1 MAPHTIVLDQI
12 PMAAYIVNL
21 LQHDWQHDSNVG
33 AKSGLKE
40 RANLSLSLLKNAGT
54 DIFSGG
60 GNNMAGGRGKPVDCP
75 VTDWLPADLET
86 RSSFL
91 ATIAILII
99 AYREGAETH
108 QQNTEV
114 ADRLVE
120 LAEFIVF
127 DCRDVDPSKEQAQYR
142 VFYSNTE
149 DAMPREPSAFNDGI
163 SKLSTFLADERN
175 KELLPSLDPESLN
188 DLMTIVKYGFIPFY
202 ISEKEYQYI
211 EEKRNDEQDIYQG
224 ADEDADEDTGEDADE
239 DAGEDAGEDADEDTK
254 DTDEKTI
261 SLKDFLEK
269 AGARMLLTSEA
280 INFISCC
287 NYSRMLFF
295 NSTHSILTPEKFFS
309 TQSIVLEFVGYGSQP
324 LSQEQA
330 FDMFGRFSERIQD
343 KNLYD
348 VVMEYTLSSDY
359 AFMLAQE
366 LLTFESTK
374 LMCIKG
380 KEEELKAP
388 SSLFYISGS
397 SARRRNLSQDGNT
410 EVQESAQSMFGD
422 DIVPDAPPRE
432 NQPTN
437 AVLVSELSPKQ
448 YAAYQGRQ
456 QSNRGLSE
464 FAREAMGAAMP
475 GLRVGGGIPPEMTE
489 YDWIHTPEHVKNGYF
504 GNLGQNPTQ
513 DDIAMATDE
522 QRKEYEEA
530 RAQLVALE
538 KKWEELRLAAPAAPA
553 ASARPAE
560 AEAAEAAT
568 KDDSQESTTMNDD
581 DDDDDDDDDASFLG
595 DGSFVP
601 HRQVAK
607 NNSIVI
613 DIRDILNPPA
623 DKPLRRI
630 HYEEINRII
639 VNKFKEFGDEKAD
652 RCIAAD
658 DYYQLFSHQLDLT
671 RPEDDLLTPGNEGK
685 STNPLIIGNYVVD
698 KYYVFLAPCE
708 LLDREKIYRAEGELP
723 TELKAIIYFQLS
735 EHEVDFILLFENL
748 DSDLEINP
756 DSDNYHTK
764 YQFIFTYKQ
773 FKGRIVEEGD
783 QDALN
788 VDGGA
793 LGDDDVHES
802 KRLRRTSS
810 LPTPPKSPTFE
821 RTSSLPT
828 PPKSPTFEPRPVYLK
843 RKRPDERPQDDGYEG
858 DWTPESPSFSGESQ
872 TPGQSQ
878 RALGRGLGRDYPLQ
892 NAQQTIPDKEQCLE
906 YTITNMLSSHTYV
919 FNQMLQSEI
928 YYNFYDYGPDI
939 LSIRKY
945 FNYSSAGYLPEPV
958 DSPPDQDDGSFD
970 GGSGPGNR
978 LFKPYTEI
986 ASVFNVINTDSPI
999 SDSCSDKMKNFVR
1012 LFLGFYKE
1020 STGVECVYPDKEIKD
1035 IWKAHYQRI
1044 TGVQVGNSFQSGL
1057 PVCKGLLDSFFTNFE
1072 SNIDDVDA
1080 GIKNNSIGDKAETLK
1095 PKFIATPATNIDSRY
1110 FSKFLEEQ
1118 LTEIFKAIVYAAPV
1132 DIVSKLKQIKTI
1144 TSKIANGFSESF
1156 TIEVDGAQKEFKMDK
1171 DTYDRS
1177 LFTLPDRAAE
1187 FKALK
1192 DTTDLVKL
1200 GLFNIYSGLAFS
1212 YIEVLSLIINNSLSG
1227 GAVSDSFKYFCEK
1240 AGVTAGNE
1248 LKFIEDVVSVLM
1260 QCMKQFNIQ
1269 SQFLLRSKNG
1279 KARSL
1284 STNEI
1289 KNMTFVSASSIV
1301 AVQNALDLVRDTDTG
1316 GLLFNTLNP
1325 KDDKK
1330 KLLYNEVQLMKRL
1343 LEQSPKNPWLGG
1355 KNSSKIDE
1363 EGFKFLV
1370 NYLTNENTKDIFR
1383 PRKPPTPAGKKAL
1396 GYVVDVES
1404 DWALG
1409 QGQLKGYIP
1418 VKAAAFPAAIRKYFQ
1433 KYKDSVTAGSTDED
1447 AGNIAYGLAVIWKTM
1462 SKFALDNTGCRE
1474 NNATQLSGA
1483 LYGVLGNGDEP
1494 NLAAPETVAEAN
1506 LAYWNTALGPGT
1518 GGKIQQWKNKRVEGM
1533 NYEKISSVLTA
1544 CNMAQYADAC
1554 PVVQCNNLNAD
1565 NIKKYGLQYGEQDFL
1580 ITNKPGASENDTDVM
1595 SIRIN
1600 LKPWVGVGTPCDRD
1614 GQTPRILTVRVF
1626 ARIANRV
1633 IINIGNLPENGHAY
1647 NPPQTANVS
1656 MGPWPVDN
1664 NPDTNGTLH
1673 PGMPG
1678 IYVDLKSGKSP
1689 FQAEVALMNATREV
1703 LKHTSGMNSWNNY
1716 VSNKLTDFGVC
1727 RDITSAGFAKAI
1739 GDNGQELSSWFK
1751 DGGYVT
1757 GPFYNPATA
1766 NPANPAGVNNA
1777 IVRTVA
1783 RPCPTKANDV
1793 GQWDDATG
1801 GWGNDK
1807 KTAFLANNLVNCL
1820 SAAAIAPLPTL
1831 DGLTFLDGQDQP
1843 SGYRNLLVSTL
1854 GRNDRD
1860 GLNPW
1865 ILSGYSHQGHNGP
1878 NYHMKFT
1885 MGLRMQSDDGN
1896 GMFGGSKPRKTRKN
1910 KKVKKQKRSRLQ
1922 NKKRNTKNTKKKIKP
1937 KKRKHTRQ
1945 RR

>member
-1 MAPHTIVLDQI
+1 MT
-12 PMAAYIVNL
+12 
-21 LQHDWQHDSNVG
+21 
-33 AKSGLKE
+33 
-40 RANLSLSLLKNAGT
+40 T
-54 DIFSGG
+54 D
-60 GNNMAGGRGKPVDCP
+60 
-75 VTDWLPADLET
+75 
-86 RSSFL
+86 
-91 ATIAILII
+91 
-99 AYREGAETH
+99 
-108 QQNTEV
+108 
-114 ADRLVE
+114 
-120 LAEFIVF
+120 
-127 DCRDVDPSKEQAQYR
+127 
-142 VFYSNTE
+142 
-149 DAMPREPSAFNDGI
+149 
-163 SKLSTFLADERN
+163 
-175 KELLPSLDPESLN
+175 
-188 DLMTIVKYGFIPFY
+188 
-202 ISEKEYQYI
+202 
-211 EEKRNDEQDIYQG
+211 NDE
-224 ADEDADEDTGEDADE
+224 
-239 DAGEDAGEDADEDTK
+239 
-254 DTDEKTI
+254 
-261 SLKDFLEK
+261 S
-269 AGARMLLTSEA
+269 
-280 INFISCC
+280 FI
-287 NYSRMLFF
+287 
-295 NSTHSILTPEKFFS
+295 
-309 TQSIVLEFVGYGSQP
+309 
-324 LSQEQA
+324 
-330 FDMFGRFSERIQD
+330 
-343 KNLYD
+343 
-348 VVMEYTLSSDY
+348 
-359 AFMLAQE
+359 
-366 LLTFESTK
+366 
-374 LMCIKG
+374 
-380 KEEELKAP
+380 
-388 SSLFYISGS
+388 
-397 SARRRNLSQDGNT
+397 
-410 EVQESAQSMFGD
+410 GD
-422 DIVPDAPPRE
+422 DQVIVPPR
-432 NQPTN
+432 Q
-437 AVLVSELSPKQ
+437 
-448 YAAYQGRQ
+448 
-456 QSNRGLSE
+456 
-464 FAREAMGAAMP
+464 
-475 GLRVGGGIPPEMTE
+475 
-489 YDWIHTPEHVKNGYF
+489 
-504 GNLGQNPTQ
+504 
-513 DDIAMATDE
+513 MA
-522 QRKEYEEA
+522 
-530 RAQLVALE
+530 
-538 KKWEELRLAAPAAPA
+538 
-553 ASARPAE
+553 
-560 AEAAEAAT
+560 
-568 KDDSQESTTMNDD
+568 KD
-581 DDDDDDDDDASFLG
+581 
-595 DGSFVP
+595 
-601 HRQVAK
+601 
-607 NNSIVI
+607 NSIVI

-623 DKPLRRI
+623 DKPLTRI

-639 VNKFKEFGDEKAD
+639 VNKFKEFGERNAG
-652 RCIAAD
+652 RCVND
-658 DYYQLFSHQLDLT
+658 NFNHHLFGHQPHLT

-708 LLDREKIYRAEGELP
+708 LPDRKKIYPAEGELA

-735 EHEVDFILLFENL
+735 EYEVDFILLLENL

-764 YQFIFTYKQ
+764 YQFIFTYKEG
-773 FKGRIVEEGD
+773 KPVE
-783 QDALN
+783 QPSQ
-788 VDGGA
+788 GGA
-793 LGDDDVHES
+793 LGDDDDPES
-802 KRLRRTSS
+802 KRPKLSGPEPV
-810 LPTPPKSPTFE
+810 LLKWTPS
-821 RTSSLPT
+821 T
-828 PPKSPTFEPRPVYLK
+828 P
-843 RKRPDERPQDDGYEG
+843 ERPKPDYDSTPDYFKKQKLQDTEGLQTPEGSRDDGYEPG
-858 DWTPESPSFSGESQ
+858 DDATPGSPSYSQESQ
-872 TPGQSQ
+872 TPDQSQ
-878 RALGRGLGRDYPLQ
+878 MDHGRGAPTPDYHIGAP
-892 NAQQTIPDKEQCLE
+892 QTILDKEQCQE

-958 DSPPDQDDGSFD
+958 DSPPSRTDDD
-970 GGSGPGNR
+970 DEDDYDEVNGGSGPGNR

-986 ASVFNVINTDSPI
+986 ASVFNVINTDSQM

-1012 LFLGFYKE
+1012 LFLGFYKQ
-1020 STGVECVYPDKEIKD
+1020 STGVECVYPDSAIKAK
-1035 IWKAHYQRI
+1035 WKAQYEVI
-1044 TGVQVGNSFQSGL
+1044 AGVSVGNSFRSGS
-1057 PVCKGLLDSFFTNFE
+1057 CKGLLDTFFANFE
-1072 SNIDDVDA
+1072 SNIDDVVA
-1080 GIKNNSIGDKAETLK
+1080 GIKNNSIGVDAETLK

-1110 FSKFLEEQ
+1110 FSKFLVEQ
-1118 LTEIFKAIVYAAPV
+1118 LTEIEKAIVFDPAV
-1132 DIVSKLKQIKTI
+1132 DIIQKLEEIKAI
-1144 TSKIANGFSESF
+1144 TDKIANGFSESF
-1156 TIEVDGAQKEFKMDK
+1156 EIDIDGATKEFKMDK

-1192 DTTDLVKL
+1192 DANGLVKL

-1212 YIEVLSLIINNSLSG
+1212 YIEVLSLIINNSLNDNG
-1227 GAVSDSFKYFCEK
+1227 DAVSDSFNDFYSKT
-1240 AGVTAGNE
+1240 GSQVGE
-1248 LKFIEDVVSVLM
+1248 LQFIKDVVSVLR
-1260 QCMKQFNIQ
+1260 QCMEQFHEQ

-1301 AVQNALDLVRDTDTG
+1301 AVQNALDLVTDTDTG
-1316 GLLFNTLNP
+1316 VPLFNTLNP

-1383 PRKPPTPAGKKAL
+1383 PKKDIGTPREKKAL

-1409 QGQLKGYIP
+1409 QGQQKGYIP

-1433 KYKDSVTAGSTDED
+1433 KYKDSVTAGTLDED

-1462 SKFALDNTGCRE
+1462 SKFALNNTGCRE

-1483 LYGVLGNGDEP
+1483 LYGILGNGNSP
-1494 NLAAPETVAEAN
+1494 ILPAPETVRAA
-1506 LAYWNTALGPGT
+1506 AVPYWEQALGPGA
-1518 GGKIQQWKNKRVEGM
+1518 GGKIRQWAQGTMKD
-1533 NYEKISSVLTA
+1533 EKISSVLTA

-1580 ITNKPGASENDTDVM
+1580 ITNKPDASSQDTEVM

-1600 LKPWVGVGTPCDRD
+1600 LKPWNGVGAPCNGH

-1633 IINIGNLPENGHAY
+1633 IINIGNLPENGDAY
-1647 NPPQTANVS
+1647 NGAIAITAQAPP
-1656 MGPWPVDN
+1656 DN

-1673 PGMPG
+1673 QGMPG
-1678 IYVDLKSGKSP
+1678 IYVDLKSSKSP

-1751 DGGYVT
+1751 NGGYVDRR

-1766 NPANPAGVNNA
+1766 NPEGADANDAA
-1777 IVRTVA
+1777 VRTVA
-1783 RPCPTKANDV
+1783 RPCPTNANDV
-1793 GQWDDATG
+1793 GQWSPA

-1807 KTAFLANNLVNCL
+1807 KNDFLANNLANCL
-1820 SAAAIAPLPTL
+1820 SAAAIEPLPTL

-1854 GRNDRD
+1854 GKNKNDEG

-1885 MGLRMQSDDGN
+1885 MGLRMQSDDGT
-1896 GMFGGSKPRKTRKN
+1896 GTGRMFGGSKPRKTRKN

-1922 NKKRNTKNTKKKIKP
+1922 NKKRNTKNTKKKMKP